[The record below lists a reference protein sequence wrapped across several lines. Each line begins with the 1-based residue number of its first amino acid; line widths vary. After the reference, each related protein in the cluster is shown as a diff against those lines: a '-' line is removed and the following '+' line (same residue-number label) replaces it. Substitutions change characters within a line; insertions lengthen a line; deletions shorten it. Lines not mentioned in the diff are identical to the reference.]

1 MALSI
6 RERILVAIKDA
17 LVTLVGVQVYRN
29 QAFPT
34 EADRAPLLIV
44 RDGGQSND
52 EGVGFGLAFYTLRV
66 AIEGQV
72 WSAGEADM
80 GADAN
85 DLYARV
91 LAKLYADRTLGGLAI
106 DLKETELEDLDLDR
120 ESGNFIAGF
129 LLSLDV
135 WFQTRSSDPTALGPG

>member
-17 LVTLVGVQVYRN
+17 LGTLTGVQVYRN

-34 EADRAPLLIV
+34 EADRAPILVV

-52 EGVGFGLAFYTLRV
+52 ESVGFGFAFYTLKV
-66 AIEGQV
+66 SIEGQV
-72 WSAGEADM
+72 WAASEAAM
-80 GADAN
+80 GPDAN
-85 DLYARV
+85 ALYASA
-91 LAKLYADRTLGGLAI
+91 LAKLYADRILGGLAV
-106 DLKETELEDLDLDR
+106 DLRETELADLDLDR

-129 LLSLDV
+129 LLTIDV